1 MAFSIAGSRSV
12 YDKAEIVRV
21 IFEGSSITIEF
32 QEGYEEDGNFVSV
45 GTDHITLT
53 GAEGLAAINAM
64 SAAEGVEAKTAVAA
78 DYVMA
83 AKPAIQV
90 EE

>member
-1 MAFSIAGSRSV
+1 MFDISGSKSIFN
-12 YDKAEIVRV
+12 KAEIVRV

-64 SAAEGVEAKTAVAA
+64 SAAEGVDGKTAVAEQ
-78 DYVMA
+78 YVA
-83 AKPAIQV
+83 AARPVVVV
-90 EE
+90 EEE